1 MNNRFLPPSYRQCVT
16 EDDFDMVL
24 PLPFEEEELDSGELP
39 EDLSLNRLSPW
50 VYHVILCQTATIHH
64 RFNRAL
70 HKTSHDFDVL
80 VKDADEALASIIER
94 LPNHLQPSMVKTSL
108 SHDVEDRYP
117 WLQWQRLDLTTNLFS
132 VRATINYQCRRYWD
146 ETQPICP
153 GHRSV
158 SLESARSVILLF
170 GDSRLPV
177 HQRRY
182 MTYTLRLYYAGLIIG
197 SEIPRSQDARE
208 TAILKNELSDC
219 ISLLQQATELNEE
232 AENSVEHL
240 IEIALALDV
249 P

>member
-1 MNNRFLPPSYRQCVT
+1 MNTRFLPPSYRQCVT

-39 EDLSLNRLSPW
+39 GDLSLNRLSPW

-64 RFNRAL
+64 RFNREL
-70 HKTSHDFDVL
+70 HKTPHDLDVL
-80 VKDADEALASIIER
+80 VKDADEALASIIDR
-94 LPNHLQPSMVKTSL
+94 LPSHLQPGMVKTSL
-108 SHDVEDRYP
+108 PHDVEDRYP

-132 VRATINYQCRRYWD
+132 VGELGVCTISY
-146 ETQPICP
+146 PIVWRFEAARTSAAI
-153 GHRSV
+153 HVRFV
-158 SLESARSVILLF
+158 ESTTGSNGSGLIFAR
-170 GDSRLPV
+170 
-177 HQRRY
+177 
-182 MTYTLRLYYAGLIIG
+182 TYTLRLYYAGLIIG

-208 TAILKNELSDC
+208 TAILKNDLTDC

>member
-1 MNNRFLPPSYRQCVT
+1 
-16 EDDFDMVL
+16 MVL

-70 HKTSHDFDVL
+70 HKTPHDLDVL

-153 GHRSV
+153 GHR
-158 SLESARSVILLF
+158 
-170 GDSRLPV
+170 
-177 HQRRY
+177 
-182 MTYTLRLYYAGLIIG
+182 TYTLRLYYAGLIIG

-208 TAILKNELSDC
+208 TAILKNDLSDC